1 MPGRGV
7 KASIGGLEREFP
19 PRGGLQAAARASG
32 WLGDSSEAERAALAS
47 GTHLPQQVPN
57 PSCRERSRMLV
68 APQATAVRMCRS
80 ETALQTQMIM
90 APILNANANDCQY
103 RDVGRTQAGPQT
115 EALDA
120 RPADA

>member
-19 PRGGLQAAARASG
+19 PRRGLQAAARASG

-80 ETALQTQMIM
+80 ETALQTQMIVNTEM
-90 APILNANANDCQY
+90 WAAPKRGLKQRLSTRAPPMHNACCPWVAV
-103 RDVGRTQAGPQT
+103 R
-115 EALDA
+115 
-120 RPADA
+120 